1 MVRVDVS
8 PVKVAWVVLL
18 LTALTDFVLSFGTAL
33 SAAMVV
39 NQVVG
44 MPSAPA
50 ILISAIGGLMV
61 ACRTI
66 QQALKTTPIFTASL
80 KGEDPPIIIPATT
93 ATRLAAAR
101 MVIAPAPDPHSPP
114 TPEKDTT

>member
-1 MVRVDVS
+1 M
-8 PVKVAWVVLL
+8 KVAWTILII
-18 LTALTDFVLSFGTAL
+18 TALTDFLISFGTAL

-44 MPSAPA
+44 MPGAPA
-50 ILISAIGGLMV
+50 VLISALGGVIV
-61 ACRTI
+61 ASRTI

-80 KGEDPPIIIPATT
+80 KGEEPPIIIPATT

-101 MVIAPAPDPHSPP
+101 MVIAPAAQPP